1 MLTVVGS
8 GMGDYNFKNISLNIK
23 KFDVVVCDINFK
35 QNEDNII
42 KCNFKDAKEYIL
54 KNYDKQNIL
63 YVVTGNPLFFSA
75 GILIAKQL
83 SKDRVKIITNTSS
96 KEYIKTKLL
105 ISDTQIDSLS
115 LHARDRIDLTKF
127 LTNRYTFI
135 LCDRFS
141 IDRIQNATKFLN
153 MQDIQIT
160 IGYKLGYDDEIIA
173 RVNPEEIKSKFDLKE
188 PYVIVIERLF
198 EKRPPSIDDEFKTQ
212 RGMITKEYKRN
223 LSLQNLNLEPN
234 QILWDIGAGSGSCGI
249 EAYKRYKV
257 KTVFFENKP
266 KRVENIKFNLAYHRV
281 VDCELLKGDA
291 QDFFTTIDDTPQ
303 RIFIGGGGADVIQKI
318 PYLFNRLDSN
328 GIMLIS
334 AITLKN
340 LTLMVA
346 ILNENNIKYEIISL
360 SLTTYKGDLNLIEP
374 ERQLFQIKVKK

>member
-23 KFDVVVCDINFK
+23 QQHKNETISELFDALFLGLPIGQDLRAI
-35 QNEDNII
+35 
-42 KCNFKDAKEYIL
+42 YIL

-303 RIFIGGGGADVIQKI
+303 RIFIGGGGEMIIKKI
-318 PYLFNRLDSN
+318 PKLYKILDN
-328 GIMLIS
+328 DGIILINLV
-334 AITLKN
+334 TLKH
-340 LTLMVA
+340 LS
-346 ILNENNIKYEIISL
+346 KIISIL
-360 SLTTYKGDLNLIEP
+360 EKNSIRHEVESISITSYKGKLKMPQTQRE
-374 ERQLFQIKVKK
+374 LFWVKIVK